1 MANEFTMKLF
11 GCQSTG
17 ANGFFAAF
25 KKAEMESFATEIN
38 TCSPFLSR
46 LHPVY
51 AFVSAGIVATT
62 FGVAVVLASGGVTYF
77 FPAVIVSFAIFMI
90 YIRIRHFSFHVK
102 ESEPVCPV
110 ENSRNVDDAVSAIAN
125 RSGYGSFTRFVRQSG
140 CYGIFEFIERAK
152 RNYFAVS
159 PATNAPFFS
168 SCIPVYATASAGIVC
183 RKVGLCAFK
192 PSPFSR
198 LGIVVENG
206 LQIGLGDKFGF
217 SQRSAPSDRG

>member
-38 TCSPFLSR
+38 TCSPFLS
-46 LHPVY
+46 
-51 AFVSAGIVATT
+51 
-62 FGVAVVLASGGVTYF
+62 
-77 FPAVIVSFAIFMI
+77 
-90 YIRIRHFSFHVK
+90 
-102 ESEPVCPV
+102 
-110 ENSRNVDDAVSAIAN
+110 
-125 RSGYGSFTRFVRQSG
+125 
-140 CYGIFEFIERAK
+140 
-152 RNYFAVS
+152 
-159 PATNAPFFS
+159 
-168 SCIPVYATASAGIVC
+168 ASAGIVC